1 MGRNLDD
8 IIHSLPA
15 ERQAKIA
22 RAADQK
28 VADMLAHATTLAEFR
43 KAVGK
48 TQAEVASELGIGQN
62 AVSQMEQRADT
73 YVSTLRRY
81 LKSLGMT
88 LELSVVDKDGDR
100 YDLPYFLPWQATGLE
115 VNQQAASYAAEKT
128 SSAATPAVR
137 ANRRKP
143 GAA

>member
-8 IIHSLPA
+8 VIDSLPA
-15 ERQAKIA
+15 ERQANIA
-22 RAADQK
+22 QRAGQH

-48 TQAEVASELGIGQN
+48 TQADVALELGIGQN

-81 LKSLGMT
+81 LKSLGLT
-88 LELSVVDKDGDR
+88 LELSVVNQDGAR
-100 YDLPYFLPWQATGLE
+100 FDLPYLAPWQDAGLAANEAPAPYRAETADTGTR
-115 VNQQAASYAAEKT
+115 QQPVPAARPKK
-128 SSAATPAVR
+128 R
-137 ANRRKP
+137 
-143 GAA
+143 

>member
-8 IIHSLPA
+8 VIGSLPA
-15 ERQAKIA
+15 ARQTRIA
-22 RAADQK
+22 QRAGQH

-48 TQAEVASELGIGQN
+48 TQAEVALELGIGQN

-81 LKSLGMT
+81 LKSLGLT
-88 LELSVVDKDGDR
+88 LELSVVTQDGAR
-100 YDLPYFLPWQATGLE
+100 FDLPYLAPWQDAGLAANEAPAPYLPEPEDTGKRH
-115 VNQQAASYAAEKT
+115 QAVTAS
-128 SSAATPAVR
+128 
-137 ANRRKP
+137 KP
-143 GAA
+143 KKR

>member
-8 IIHSLPA
+8 VIDSLPA

-22 RAADQK
+22 QRAEQH
-28 VADMLAHATTLAEFR
+28 VADMLAHVTTLAEFR

-48 TQAEVASELGIGQN
+48 TQAQVALELGIGQN

-81 LKSLGMT
+81 MKSLGLT
-88 LELSVVDKDGDR
+88 LELSVVNQDGAR
-100 YDLPYFLPWQATGLE
+100 FDLPYLAPWQDIGLAANEAPAPYLVEPPNTGKRHHA
-115 VNQQAASYAAEKT
+115 V
-128 SSAATPAVR
+128 PAP
-137 ANRRKP
+137 KP
-143 GAA
+143 KKR

>member
-8 IIHSLPA
+8 VINSLPA
-15 ERQAKIA
+15 ERQARIA
-22 RAADQK
+22 RMADQK

-88 LELSVVDKDGDR
+88 LELSVIDKAGDR
-100 YDLPYFLPWQATGLE
+100 YDLPYFLPWQAAGLE
-115 VNQQAASYAAEKT
+115 AGEQAPTYAVDP
-128 SSAATPAVR
+128 SATAAAPPVR
-137 ANRRKP
+137 APRRKR

>member
-8 IIHSLPA
+8 VIDSLPA
-15 ERQAKIA
+15 ERQANIA
-22 RAADQK
+22 QRAGQH

-48 TQAEVASELGIGQN
+48 TQADVALELGIGQN

-81 LKSLGMT
+81 LKSLGLT
-88 LELSVVDKDGDR
+88 LELSVVNQDGAR
-100 YDLPYFLPWQATGLE
+100 FDLPYLAPWQDAGLAANEAPAPYLAETADTGTR
-115 VNQQAASYAAEKT
+115 QQPVPAARPKT
-128 SSAATPAVR
+128 R
-137 ANRRKP
+137 
-143 GAA
+143 